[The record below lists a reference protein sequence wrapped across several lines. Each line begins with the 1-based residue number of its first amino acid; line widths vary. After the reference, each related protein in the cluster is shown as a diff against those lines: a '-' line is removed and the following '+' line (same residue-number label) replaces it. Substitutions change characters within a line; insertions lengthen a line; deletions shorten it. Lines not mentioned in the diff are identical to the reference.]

1 MPELPEFADL
11 IQNRYNRESGAVNPV
26 MPGRVRN
33 SGKLALSYNL
43 YCFGGCEALPVGSDE
58 EKGGGA
64 GRGVKDRAP
73 FRSIRPRTR
82 MPGWNPGKPR
92 ISQYSRRM
100 QACRRRRN
108 NAAI

>member
-58 EKGGGA
+58 EKGGGGGGGA
-64 GRGVKDRAP
+64 GRQGSGSVPQHTPSHQDAWME
-73 FRSIRPRTR
+73 PRKT
-82 MPGWNPGKPR
+82 
-92 ISQYSRRM
+92 
-100 QACRRRRN
+100 
-108 NAAI
+108 